1 METVRVLIRQAINR
15 KTLTELFR
23 YAVVT
28 VVSYLFIV
36 GLIFILTRYT
46 GASDNLAYLIALTLA
61 YVGIYVSYN
70 RYVFETTHSKRMLF
84 RFLLVLG
91 LSWVGNNLLFTLW
104 TDALSIA
111 YPIATALNTVVLG
124 AFRFLAQKFYV
135 RGESRLP
142 IDA

>member
-1 METVRVLIRQAINR
+1 MRSMAGRIADR
-15 KTLTELFR
+15 KTVLELFR

-28 VVSYLFIV
+28 IVSYLFIV
-36 GLIFILTRYT
+36 GVIYVLTTYLA
-46 GASDNLAYLIALTLA
+46 ASDNLAYLIALTLA
-61 YVGIYVSYN
+61 YVGIYISFN
-70 RYVFETTHSKRMLF
+70 RYVFKTAHSKKMLI

-135 RGESRLP
+135 RGESAIRNG
-142 IDA
+142 A